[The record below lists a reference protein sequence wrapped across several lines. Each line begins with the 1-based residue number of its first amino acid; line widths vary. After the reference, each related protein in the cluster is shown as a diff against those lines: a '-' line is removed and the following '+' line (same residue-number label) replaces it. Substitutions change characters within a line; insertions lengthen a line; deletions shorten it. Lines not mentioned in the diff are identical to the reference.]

1 MAPITPPSDMAAVQ
15 HGGQNYIFFVDSQN
29 RIAYYHGGNVQEYQ
43 GGDTYSKVN
52 YLQVR
57 TEDIR
62 VTQLV
67 NPNNKAIAAVAYTS
81 ATGKEL
87 RVYYVNPES
96 VIAELC
102 LSGNSTEWTKGQLL
116 KSKIKVVEKS
126 CVTANVNEYGDA
138 DYIKVFVNGAEAD
151 GNLLCLYRQ
160 VDAQYPQWN
169 RSILTGSQYEPVF

>member
-1 MAPITPPSDMAAVQ
+1 MDAFENLANYTQTPPSDMAAVQ

-81 ATGKEL
+81 ATGKEVRSRL
-87 RVYYVNPES
+87 SITLMRWPE
-96 VIAELC
+96 
-102 LSGNSTEWTKGQLL
+102 N
-116 KSKIKVVEKS
+116 
-126 CVTANVNEYGDA
+126 
-138 DYIKVFVNGAEAD
+138 
-151 GNLLCLYRQ
+151 
-160 VDAQYPQWN
+160 
-169 RSILTGSQYEPVF
+169 